1 MKKDAELV
9 KVKAK
14 FMKDWKS
21 ARVPNS
27 FRREVWVEKPEL
39 GV

>member
-1 MKKDAELV
+1 MEKDAELV

-14 FMKDWKS
+14 FVKNWES
-21 ARVPNS
+21 VRVPNS
-27 FRREVWVEKPEL
+27 FKREVWVEKPEL